1 MFSEIQL
8 FIYIFDSAYLHFNSL
23 CNFLFTFYNCNVSD
37 FLNIK
42 LTFVTVCKLVAKRF
56 DFFVKWQRNKTLIHI
71 VIWAGLE
78 IEIRISK
85 FALFSQN
92 CFPLKVSWNDFLCR
106 SHLKIFVQ
114 FFPLSQTW
122 NSLRKWLM
130 TIPWLMFLHFF
141 YEFLKRFSPNYLKSR
156 KNWN

>member
-1 MFSEIQL
+1 M
-8 FIYIFDSAYLHFNSL
+8 YILLKFVFRNSAIYLHFNSL

-56 DFFVKWQRNKTLIHI
+56 DFFVKWQRNNNTYCHL
-71 VIWAGLE
+71 
-78 IEIRISK
+78 SK
-85 FALFSQN
+85 FRNWNPDFKICIIFAKLFSIKS
-92 CFPLKVSWNDFLCR
+92 FVKWFLLLCR

-130 TIPWLMFLHFF
+130 TIPWFMFLHFF